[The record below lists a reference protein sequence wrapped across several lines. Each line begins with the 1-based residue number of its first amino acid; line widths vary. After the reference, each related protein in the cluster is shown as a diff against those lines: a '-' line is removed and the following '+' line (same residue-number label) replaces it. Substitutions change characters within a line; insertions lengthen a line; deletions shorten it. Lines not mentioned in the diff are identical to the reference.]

1 MFNGY
6 AKLADGIQIQMD
18 EHPVVIH
25 RSFQAVGLA
34 AKTSIYTS
42 LWIARWKKLK
52 KVAKFN
58 EAHSIKT
65 SFHQALP
72 LPSGLSI
79 SQCKAKTKQFK
90 KQQLWVTIYTGGSFS
105 GS

>member
-42 LWIARWKKLK
+42 LWIAR
-52 KVAKFN
+52 
-58 EAHSIKT
+58 
-65 SFHQALP
+65 
-72 LPSGLSI
+72 
-79 SQCKAKTKQFK
+79 
-90 KQQLWVTIYTGGSFS
+90 
-105 GS
+105 